1 MAIKLLSVNGI
12 ENSRIVKYIVD
23 TEDEKDN
30 IPEEDKV
37 QGTEVLV
44 IEGNTNYRMN
54 SDGEWIE
61 KEE

>member
-12 ENSRIVKYIVD
+12 ENSHIVKYIVD

-30 IPEEDKV
+30 IPAEDKV

-44 IEGNTNYRMN
+44 IEGNINYRMN
-54 SDGEWIE
+54 SNGEWVE

>member
-44 IEGNTNYRMN
+44 IEGNANYRMN

>member
-44 IEGNTNYRMN
+44 IEGNVSYRMN
-54 SDGEWIE
+54 SNNEWVE

>member
-23 TEDEKDN
+23 TENEKDN

-37 QGTEVLV
+37 QGVEVLV
-44 IEGNTNYRMN
+44 IEGYVSYRMN
-54 SDGEWIE
+54 SNGEWVE

>member
-44 IEGNTNYRMN
+44 IEGNVSYRMN
-54 SDGEWIE
+54 SNGEWVE
-61 KEE
+61 QEE

>member
-44 IEGNTNYRMN
+44 IEGNVSYRMN
-54 SDGEWIE
+54 SNGEWVE

>member
-44 IEGNTNYRMN
+44 IEENVNYRMN
-54 SDGEWIE
+54 SDGEWVK

>member
-23 TEDEKDN
+23 TENEKDN

-37 QGTEVLV
+37 QGAEVLV
-44 IEGNTNYRMN
+44 IEGNNSYRMN
-54 SDGEWIE
+54 SNGEWVK

>member
-44 IEGNTNYRMN
+44 IEGNIGYRMN
-54 SDGEWIE
+54 SNGEWVE